1 MVRSNEMNWTPN
13 TILNHN
19 NNDDRGSALAPS
31 STPWRSAEPN
41 VRETLCS
48 LDKIDANYRF
58 KFIIGF
64 HSITRNSSINTL
76 FLSFFLLLLVS
87 YCYCCC

>member
-31 STPWRSAEPN
+31 SAPWRSAPWRSAEPN

-76 FLSFFLLLLVS
+76 FLSFFLS
-87 YCYCCC
+87 FFCC